1 MKLTHPLFSRPIVF
15 RENRVPVLV
24 VEEPCTFRRLALDL
38 IGQSEGLDGEFVLS
52 RNDCCL
58 DCGDSLRVFQDY
70 AHLENVDRRVQTK
83 ALSALLR
90 AAQEVLPEEALR
102 LSRQLQEYLSKL
114 ALLSDAPV
122 AYEQSENLPSLLKAM
137 DFRVDLSGLTPCEA
151 LLEQLLLA
159 QRFLKEPCIGLIHAR
174 TYFSAEEMR
183 QLYASALYHK
193 LHLML
198 LEARAPEPPLP
209 DEELRLY
216 DRDLCELTLDSPDEI
231 L

>member
-90 AAQEVLPEEALR
+90 AAQEALPEEALHLTR
-102 LSRQLQEYLSKL
+102 ELQEYLSKL

-122 AYEQSENLPSLLKAM
+122 AYEQSENLAALLKAM
-137 DFRVDLSGLTPCEA
+137 DFRVELSGLSPCEA

-159 QRFLKEPCIGLIHAR
+159 QRFLKEPCLALIHAR

-183 QLYASALYHK
+183 QLYAMAQYHK
-193 LHLML
+193 LHLLL
-198 LEARAPEPPLP
+198 LETRAPEPPLP
-209 DEELRLY
+209 DEELRLF

>member
-1 MKLTHPLFSRPIVF
+1 MKLTHPLFSSPIRF

-24 VEEPCTFRRLALDL
+24 VEEPASFRRLALDL
-38 IGQSEGLDGEFVLS
+38 IGQSEGCDGEFVLS

-58 DCGDSLRVFQDY
+58 NCGDSLRVFQDY
-70 AHLENVDRRVQTK
+70 AHLEAVDRRIQTK

-90 AAQEVLPEEALR
+90 AAQEALPGEALR
-102 LSRQLQEYLSKL
+102 LSRELQEYLAKL

-122 AYEQSENLPSLLKAM
+122 AYEQSENLASLLKAM
-137 DFRVDLSGLTPCEA
+137 DFRVDLGGLTPCEA

-159 QRFLKEPCIGLIHAR
+159 KRFLKEPCLILVHAR

-183 QLYASALYHK
+183 QLYAMAQYHK

-209 DEELRLY
+209 DEELRLF